1 MPNEMSRRSL
11 LRFAGGAAIA
21 ASSGSLLAACG
32 NGTAGQNSATENAT
46 VTLPTHIQYEGVIP
60 DLPPVPEGV
69 MPGFLRYP
77 ADPVTAVP
85 ETPGSGEEL
94 TAFVAQ
100 YAPVPPPMGKNEF
113 WQNLNEQ
120 LGVTMN
126 LQMVPG
132 ADWAQKLSTKLAGDD
147 LADFTMLT
155 TAHVTRLPDLLAA
168 KFQDLTEFLA
178 GDAIEAYPLLANLRP
193 EQWQPTV
200 FNGGV
205 YGIPIPRDAVGP
217 LLFTR
222 MDILREKGLNPEP
235 SSFAEF
241 KELADALTDPAN
253 EQWAFADPLW
263 IQDYIQ
269 RMLGSPY
276 NWQVED
282 GKFTPERE
290 LETTKQAL
298 SDTRA
303 LLEAGYFHPDWA
315 TEAPPTKDWL
325 AAGTVAMNWD
335 NYSAWPGYINAYKAQ
350 NPEMELDG
358 MLPPAYDAGSTPNLG
373 RGGPIYS
380 ITALKKTDDKERIEL
395 LLRVA
400 NCLAAPF
407 GTKEYLVN
415 RYGVEGVH
423 YTINDD
429 GDPVRTE
436 KGTVE
441 GSMGFPYIADAP
453 LPLYEPGYPE
463 VTKTE
468 HAYQVKAVPMTV
480 ADPTVGLYS
489 ETANAKGPSL
499 NEMIRTARREILQG
513 RQPVSHLDDVNKQWR
528 RDGGDQI
535 IKEFEEAY
543 AAKGEIDG

>member
-1 MPNEMSRRSL
+1 MPYELSRRSL
-11 LRFAGGAAIA
+11 LRLAGGAALA
-21 ASSGSLLAACG
+21 ASSGSLLTACG
-32 NGTAGQNSATENAT
+32 SGTTGQNVEENAK
-46 VTLPTHIQYEGVIP
+46 VRLPKYIRYEGVLP

-77 ADPVTAVP
+77 AERVTAVP

-100 YAPVPPPMGKNEF
+100 YAPVPPPVGRNEF

-132 ADWAQKLSTKLAGDD
+132 ADWADKLSTKLAGDD
-147 LADFTMLT
+147 LADFMMLT
-155 TAHVTRLPDLLAA
+155 TANVTRLPDLLAA
-168 KFQDLTEFLA
+168 KFQDLTEFVS
-178 GDAIEAYPLLANLRP
+178 DEAIEAYPLLANLRP
-193 EQWQPTV
+193 EQWRPTV
-200 FNGGV
+200 FNGGI

-222 MDILREKGLNPEP
+222 MDILREKDLNSAP

-241 KELADALTDPAN
+241 KELAEALTDAAN
-253 EQWAFADPLW
+253 EKWAFADPLW
-263 IQDYIQ
+263 IQDYVQ
-269 RMLGSPY
+269 RMLGSPH

-298 SDTRA
+298 SDTRD
-303 LLEAGYFHPDWA
+303 LLEAGYFHPDWSSD
-315 TEAPPTKDWL
+315 APPTKDWL
-325 AAGTVAMNWD
+325 GAGTVAMNWD
-335 NYSAWPGYINAYKAQ
+335 NYSAWPGYISVYKTQ
-350 NPEMELDG
+350 HPEMELDG
-358 MLPPAYDAGSTPNLG
+358 MLPPAYDSGSTPNLG
-373 RGGPIYS
+373 RGAPIYS
-380 ITALKKTDDKERIEL
+380 ITALKKSDDKERIEL

-400 NCLAAPF
+400 NSLAAPF

-423 YTINDD
+423 YDFNED
-429 GDPVRTE
+429 GDPVRND

-453 LPLYEPGYPE
+453 LPLYEPGRPE
-463 VTKTE
+463 ETERE
-468 HAYQVKAVPMTV
+468 HAYQVKAVPMTM
-480 ADPTVGLYS
+480 ADPSFGLYS

-499 NEMIRTARREILQG
+499 NEMIRTARIEILQG
-513 RQPVSHLDDVNKQWR
+513 RQPVSYLDDLNKQWR
-528 RDGGDQI
+528 QDGGDKI
-535 IKEFEEAY
+535 IAEFEEAY
-543 AAKGEIDG
+543 AAQGEIDG